1 MNTRRKRVDTI
12 DAICAS
18 ELKTISDALK
28 RLRFVGCKFEDLR
41 WIVKQMLDDLEKEE
55 KEAKG

>member
-1 MNTRRKRVDTI
+1 MSMDTI

-18 ELKTISDALK
+18 ELKTIADSLK
-28 RLRFVGCKFEDLR
+28 LRTVGCKFKDLR
-41 WIVKQMLDDLEKEE
+41 WTAKQMLDDLEKEE